1 MVVVI
6 SPSNI
11 EATLTMNVLDMIIIN
26 FGVQQKWMQQED
38 IMDNGR
44 IVMKVALG
52 SKSLQ
57 KLLLLPQPQPPQL
70 KKVVNFN

>member
-57 KLLLLPQPQPPQL
+57 KLLLLPPQL
-70 KKVVNFN
+70 KKAVNFN

>member
-57 KLLLLPQPQPPQL
+57 KLLLLLPQPPQL

>member
-57 KLLLLPQPQPPQL
+57 KLLLLPPQL

>member
-57 KLLLLPQPQPPQL
+57 KLLLLPPQPPQL

>member
-11 EATLTMNVLDMIIIN
+11 EATLTMNVLDIIIIN

-38 IMDNGR
+38 MMDNGR

-52 SKSLQ
+52 LQ
-57 KLLLLPQPQPPQL
+57 KLLLPPQL

>member
-57 KLLLLPQPQPPQL
+57 KLLLPPQL